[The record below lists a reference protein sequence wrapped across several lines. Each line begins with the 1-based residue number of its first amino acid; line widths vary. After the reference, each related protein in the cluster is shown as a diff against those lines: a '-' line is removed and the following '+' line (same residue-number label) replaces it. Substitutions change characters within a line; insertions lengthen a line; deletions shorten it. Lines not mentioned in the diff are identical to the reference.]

1 MMFFNRKVQILRS
14 ASGSY
19 DDDGNWQEGVQQTLD
34 VIANVQPLNTR
45 EIEQYTQILAGGNR
59 TISLVKVYTNAILLT
74 DAQMTGQKADILLWL
89 GKQYKIAMQEE
100 WQSNIISHFRYIGV
114 EVVQDEFSK

>member
-1 MMFFNRKVQILRS
+1 MFFNRSVQILRS

-34 VIANVQPLNTR
+34 VVANVQPLNTR
-45 EIEQYTQILAGGNR
+45 EIEEYTQILTGGNR
-59 TISLVKVYTNAILLT
+59 TISLVKGYTNAILLT
-74 DAQMTGQKADILLWL
+74 DVQMTGQKADILVWR
-89 GKQYKIAMQEE
+89 GKHYKIAMVEE

-114 EVVQDEFSK
+114 EVNQDEFNS